1 VNEGD
6 FELVVSIL
14 IGFGTVLTGLGIAQV
29 LSQDVTQLL
38 QKTLPLLT
46 TKVTILTINIPAVS
60 IIGVVLIALTLLMVR
75 AESSSVIT
83 I

>member
-1 VNEGD
+1 MSESD
-6 FELVVSIL
+6 FELALSVLAGS
-14 IGFGTVLTGLGIAQV
+14 GSTLTGLGIAQI

-46 TKVTILTINIPAVS
+46 TKVSILSINVPIIS